1 MTGIFKFK
9 IYLPTKQRYYYF
21 TPLTHGVFTDLAKI
35 VANGDDSLL
44 NKTFMDIVKNM
55 SNRRVDPNKI
65 TKIDMF
71 CILLNLYIVCVKSNI
86 EFSTEGGKEGLP
98 IKTKI
103 DLYEILDRVTNFDF
117 KYTRDIVVSDDV
129 SMVIKSPTLLYVLK
143 PEDVIADC
151 IDSLT
156 IYGTTHTFAGLSSD
170 QRKNILDNIPSDI
183 ITNMVANMNEIND
196 EYQVEVFRKPG
207 EAGDIEDEPVNISL
221 YNNSMFEVL
230 KMLYRQNLETQYFY
244 TYFISKHIN
253 IQNVDDY
260 TPAELQTFLKLF
272 KQEQEEQEKQRKA
285 QEKKSKSGTHLGG
298 EIPSGGI

>member
-9 IYLPTKQRYYYF
+9 IYLPTKQKYYYF

-35 VANGDDSLL
+35 VANGDDLLL
-44 NKTFMDIVKNM
+44 NRTFASIVKSM
-55 SNRRVDPNKI
+55 SDRKVDPSKI

-71 CILLNLYIVCVKSNI
+71 CILLNLYIVCVRSSI
-86 EFSTEGGKEGLP
+86 EFTTEDNKEGIP
-98 IKTKI
+98 VKTKI
-103 DLYEILDRVTNFDF
+103 DLYDILDRVTNFDF
-117 KYTRDIVVSDDV
+117 EYTRDVPVSDDV
-129 SMVIKSPTLLYVLK
+129 SMVIKSPSLLYVEK

-156 IYGTTHTFAGLSSD
+156 IYGTTHTFNGLTTD
-170 QRKNILDNIPSDI
+170 QRKNILDNIPSEI
-183 ITNMVANMNEIND
+183 ITNMVTIMNEIDD
-196 EYQVEVFRKPG
+196 EYQVEVFRRPS
-207 EAGDIEDEPVNISL
+207 EADDVRDEPVNVSM

-230 KMLYRQNLETQYFY
+230 KMLYRQNLESQYFY
-244 TYFISKHIN
+244 TYFLSKHIN
-253 IQNVDDY
+253 IRNVDDY
-260 TPAELQTFLKLF
+260 TPAEIQTFLKLF